1 MFQRQ
6 AMRRTAVIA
15 IIVVLVG
22 LLLFVVRRPQVWIGH
37 EKIHQ
42 NSLSYAGQS
51 SSLKACRSEVEKYGG
66 ICSSQCKWVDNVR
79 WDECKL
85 TVQVNRQ

>member
-22 LLLFVVRRPQVWIGH
+22 LLLFVVRRPHVWIGH

-42 NSLSYAGQS
+42 NSLSYA
-51 SSLKACRSEVEKYGG
+51 
-66 ICSSQCKWVDNVR
+66 
-79 WDECKL
+79 
-85 TVQVNRQ
+85 VNFRP